1 MGRSKQRKRHSQLG
15 GAKESS
21 VIKCAGRYY
30 VTSTSNALSTF
41 FVQFS
46 PLVMDARLLQLS
58 DSWQEFRFTKAK
70 VAAWLGNLTP
80 ASPSV
85 TPGGANLAL
94 GYTPA
99 LPSSQP
105 ALISEVLQLQNA
117 AIGNGTF
124 GSGYPKIRLSR
135 NDMTGAS
142 PVKWYR
148 RGTAYDD
155 TLEVQGA
162 VYISSSDLFSARPLS
177 LFIEYEI
184 EFRTPADPAT
194 TATRRDPPDPASMYA
209 QIEEL
214 QRVLGIT
221 RVLVKRPPP
230 LTICDS
236 GDETKDDGYVRVNEP
251 SENADPHQNRAGQ
264 PASRTPVLIP
274 QTPGSR
280 ASAQPTPGSARR
292 F

>member
-1 MGRSKQRKRHSQLG
+1 
-15 GAKESS
+15 
-21 VIKCAGRYY
+21 
-30 VTSTSNALSTF
+30 
-41 FVQFS
+41 
-46 PLVMDARLLQLS
+46 MDARLLQLS

-70 VAAWLGNLTP
+70 VMAWLGNLTP

-99 LPSSQP
+99 IPGSQP
-105 ALISEVLQLQNA
+105 ALLSEVLQLQNA

-124 GSGYPKIRLSR
+124 GAGYPKLRLSR
-135 NDMTGAS
+135 NDLTGAS

-155 TLEVQGA
+155 TLEVQGS

-177 LFIEYEI
+177 VVVEYEI

-194 TATRRDPPDPASMYA
+194 TLALLTDPPAPATLQA
-209 QIEEL
+209 EIEEI

-221 RVLVKRPPP
+221 RKLVKRPPP
-230 LTICDS
+230 LAICEPPAE
-236 GDETKDDGYVRVNEP
+236 ETKDDGFVRVNEP
-251 SENADPHQNRAGQ
+251 AERPALHQHPMPGGPPTRSL
-264 PASRTPVLIP
+264 PP
-274 QTPGSR
+274 Q
-280 ASAQPTPGSARR
+280 TPGSARR
-292 F
+292 

>member
-1 MGRSKQRKRHSQLG
+1 
-15 GAKESS
+15 
-21 VIKCAGRYY
+21 
-30 VTSTSNALSTF
+30 
-41 FVQFS
+41 
-46 PLVMDARLLQLS
+46 MDARLLQLS

-70 VAAWLGNLTP
+70 VMAWLGNLTP

-85 TPGGANLAL
+85 TPGGANLSL

-105 ALISEVLQLQNA
+105 ALLSEVLQLQNA

-124 GSGYPKIRLSR
+124 GSPYPKLRLTR
-135 NDMTGAS
+135 NDLTGAS

-155 TLEVQGA
+155 TLEVQGS

-177 LFIEYEI
+177 VVVEYEI

-194 TATRRDPPDPASMYA
+194 TLARQDPPEPAAMQA
-209 QIEEL
+209 EIEEL

-221 RVLVKRPPP
+221 RKLVKRPAP
-230 LTICDS
+230 LS
-236 GDETKDDGYVRVNEP
+236 LGEPSADETKDDGYVRVNEP
-251 SENADPHQNRAGQ
+251 AERVPPPSQLAAG
-264 PASRTPVLIP
+264 
-274 QTPGSR
+274 
-280 ASAQPTPGSARR
+280 ASAPRSQIQVPMTPGSARR
-292 F
+292 